1 MALKHY
7 DMEAGTNGQAATTAL
22 TGALLLSN
30 PSSLGTITFSTAA
43 KNSGTLGLRCAAAS
57 TQDITTRWGSD
68 ASNNRMSVAFN
79 FKYAALPASQG
90 LLCTLRHSTGVA
102 WRLSLRQDGTLHTDG
117 SVVTGDTAVGVTTT
131 PNTWYRI
138 EAVIDVSAG
147 TGKVRVYKG
156 NGLTLLATQLDQSGM
171 NLGTNPVVAM
181 DIFCNRNMTVDMD
194 DVRLSDNSTTFLGPT
209 RPTKDAEAVVR
220 PWDMVDN
227 PGEYTVVGTTNF
239 TTAVADESD
248 ATYVDSVSSPTGGS
262 ILFAIDPLTLG
273 PVTVTIRHR
282 VTVGSPTTTRTV
294 KLKQGTTTIATRT
307 VTLPTSITDYSFTTT
322 GPETAAI
329 AWPRDNLYVEI
340 SDSSL

>member
-30 PSSLGTITFSTAA
+30 PSSLGTITFTTGA
-43 KNSGTLGLRCAAAS
+43 KNSGVLGLHCVAAS
-57 TQDITTRWGSD
+57 TQDLTTRWGAD

-90 LLCTLRHSTGVA
+90 LLATLRHSTGIA
-102 WRLSLRQDGTLHTDG
+102 WRLSLRQDGGLFTDG
-117 SVVTGDTAVGVTTT
+117 SSVSGDTAVGVTTV
-131 PNTWYRI
+131 PNTWYRV

-194 DVRLSDNSTTFLGPT
+194 DIRLSDNITTFLGPT
-209 RPTKDAEAVVR
+209 RPTKDPDSVVR

-227 PGEYTVVGTTNF
+227 PGEYAAVGTTNF

-248 ATYVDSVSSPTGGS
+248 TTYVESVSSPTGGS
-262 ILFAIDPLTLG
+262 IMYALDPLTLG
-273 PVTVTIRHR
+273 PVTVTIRHNS
-282 VTVGSPTTTRTV
+282 TVASPAVTRTV
-294 KLKQGTTTIATRT
+294 KLKQGSTTIATRT
-307 VTLPTSITDYSFTTT
+307 VTVPTTITNYSFTTT
-322 GPETAAI
+322 TAETNLL
-329 AWPRDNLYVEI
+329 AWPRDNLYIEI
-340 SDSSL
+340 SDSAL